1 MIGDGELRDALA
13 GLFLRITD
21 RVGKATVV
29 GLFAFVAEF
38 QIPTLLVVWK
48 GREGVAISKDELFGM
63 LVNHLKTTYVELC
76 VPGKLYLNLT
86 RKESRAPF
94 KCKFNV
100 VAFRGKN
107 YLFAPLGSLGT

>member
-48 GREGVAISKDELFGM
+48 GREGVIRDVGESLKDNICRIVCSRQTLFEFNSKGEQSTLQM
-63 LVNHLKTTYVELC
+63 
-76 VPGKLYLNLT
+76 
-86 RKESRAPF
+86 
-94 KCKFNV
+94 
-100 VAFRGKN
+100 
-107 YLFAPLGSLGT
+107 